1 MRRSAYVL
9 LALLLPCAVGQAQT
23 RQTLQRGSAVQA
35 VLAANDTARYTIQL
49 ADSAFVL
56 GVLEQL
62 DVPLVIRLLNPQG
75 QQRARFQG
83 PGAGAMRFA
92 TFAPM
97 PGTFTVEVIAADG
110 KPGRY
115 ALTIERVEPLAKDP
129 RRRADQMLARYDASD
144 SPGAVFRVW
153 RNGRVLYTKPVGM
166 ANLAYGIPYRADTRT
181 NIGSTSKQFTAFAVL
196 LEAERGALS
205 LDDDIRKHVPELP
218 FLGDT
223 VRVRHLITHTS
234 GLREFLNLL
243 IMGGRR
249 LDHGDWIDR
258 TELIAVVQRQP
269 ALQNV
274 PGAEFNYNNTAFG
287 LAALIVER
295 TSGQDFPRYM
305 RERVFQPLGMTR
317 TMVRASPEHIVPGMS
332 EGYTP
337 GADGYREIGDLGG
350 AMGAGGIY
358 STVEDLQRWAEHMD
372 AARPV
377 VGSRAILDQMMT
389 PSLLNDGK
397 ESGYGMGVF
406 VDTHRGLRRIQ
417 HGGAD
422 VAHRSML
429 AVYPDIDAGVTIQS
443 NHAGFNSGLAFTL
456 AEIFFADAMTPD
468 SMTVAATPT
477 AFNPSTMTPAR
488 FDAFAG
494 RFALDA
500 APTFVLRFFRE
511 GSTFYTQATGQQR
524 LEIEAT
530 SDTSFA
536 IKTVPATIAF
546 HRGEGGRVTGLTLF
560 QNGAQQRATRLA
572 DTDAA
577 AAGFNPKG
585 VALEAFAGRYF
596 SEELEAFY
604 TLVVSGDSLMLQQR
618 RHEDVRLTPG
628 NTADAFSG
636 RDLSFAFERDR
647 NGVIVGFYV
656 SNGRTRDVRFAR
668 QRP

>member
-1 MRRSAYVL
+1 M
-9 LALLLPCAVGQAQT
+9 
-23 RQTLQRGSAVQA
+23 LQRGSTVQGA
-35 VLAANDTARYTIQL
+35 LAANDTARYRIEL

-56 GVLEQL
+56 GHAQQT
-62 DVPLVIRLLNPQG
+62 DAPLVVRVLNPRG

-83 PGAGAMRFA
+83 PGVGTMRFA
-92 TFAPM
+92 TVAPM
-97 PGTFTVEVIAADG
+97 PGTFTIEVIAAG
-110 KPGRY
+110 GTAGRY

-129 RRRADQMLARYDASD
+129 RRRADQLLARYDAPD

-153 RNGRVLYTKPVGM
+153 RNGRVLYTKAVGA
-166 ANLAYGIPYRADTRT
+166 ANLAYGIPYRSDTRT

-205 LDDDIRKHVPELP
+205 LDDDIRKHLPELP
-218 FLGDT
+218 WLGDT

-243 IMGGRR
+243 VMGGRR

-258 TELIAVVQRQP
+258 RELIGVVQRQP

-295 TSGQDFPRYM
+295 TSGQDFPRYL

-317 TMVRASPEHIVPGMS
+317 TMVRSTPEQIVPGMS

-337 GADGYREIGDLGG
+337 GPDGYREIGDLGG

-358 STVEDLQRWAEHMD
+358 STVEDLQRWAENMD
-372 AARPV
+372 AAAPV
-377 VGSRAILDQMMT
+377 VGSRAIFEQMTT

-429 AVYPDIDAGVTIQS
+429 AVYPDIDAGVTVQS
-443 NHAGFNSGLAFTL
+443 NHAGFSSGLAFTL
-456 AEIFFADAMTPD
+456 AEAFFADAMRPEST
-468 SMTVAATPT
+468 TVAEAAATPPASLT
-477 AFNPSTMTPAR
+477 PERFEAFV
-488 FDAFAG
+488 G

-500 APTFVLRFFRE
+500 APAFVIRFFRE
-511 GSTFYTQATGQQR
+511 GAAYYLQATGQPR
-524 LEIEAT
+524 VEIEAT

-536 IKTVPATIAF
+536 LKSLPATIAF
-546 HRGEGGRVTGLTLF
+546 HRGEGGRFSALTLF
-560 QNGAQQRATRLA
+560 QNGAAQRATRLP
-572 DTDAA
+572 DAGSVA
-577 AAGFNPKG
+577 AFNPTG
-585 VALEAFAGRYF
+585 AALEAFAGRYF

-604 TLVVSGDSLMLQQR
+604 TLVVTGDSLILRQR
-618 RHEDVRLTPG
+618 RHDDVRLAPG
-628 NTADAFSG
+628 NTTDSFSG
-636 RDLSFAFERDR
+636 RDLTFAFERDR

-668 QRP
+668 IRP